1 MVPWISL
8 FSFWV
13 VEVAI
18 KNRDWLVLGWC
29 AAVGLNVEACAI
41 QLGVGVSRSGAEK
54 DKFEIVVEV
63 KLLFAKLRGCGTGLQ
78 KPSGGWV
85 VVQRQK
91 NFNYKLRCREFIK
104 RGDKESH
111 SVQNTRRFENKLTV
125 RYSSLCFCRGQE
137 ASPSFMARVLETT
150 GVIPCAGT
158 CTWCRAHAW
167 STGAARHAVGGSVQ
181 GVNAARPRVGP
192 DLSIPIII
200 KRSLGRCSC
209 ARERTIRHAA
219 AAEPTAG

>member
-104 RGDKESH
+104 RSPIQYKTRGDLRTNSQCGIAV
-111 SVQNTRRFENKLTV
+111 SVSAGVRRLRRRLWREFWRPL
-125 RYSSLCFCRGQE
+125 
-137 ASPSFMARVLETT
+137 ASFLALLLVL
-150 GVIPCAGT
+150 
-158 CTWCRAHAW
+158 
-167 STGAARHAVGGSVQ
+167 GAELMPGAPGPPATLLV
-181 GVNAARPRVGP
+181 AAF
-192 DLSIPIII
+192 
-200 KRSLGRCSC
+200 
-209 ARERTIRHAA
+209 RE
-219 AAEPTAG
+219 